1 MKEESMD
8 VELTRDEAVLT
19 VTLNRPEVLNALNAA
34 MHDGLAAALDQ
45 AAADDVRAVVLT
57 GAGRGFCVGQ
67 DVAEFPSDPAA
78 VGELLRTR
86 YNPNIGRLRSL
97 KKPVIAAVNGP
108 AAGAGLALAL
118 ACDVRLAA
126 STASFVPAFVG
137 IGLVPDSGISHTLSR
152 LIGPSRAFEWMVS
165 GRRLPADVA
174 VAWGLVSRVVEETE
188 LAGAAGQLAAG
199 LAAMPTRAVALTKLL
214 FDRAPVTSLAE
225 QLELEADLQAQA
237 AATEDFAEGV
247 RAFLEKRPPSF
258 QGR

>member
-1 MKEESMD
+1 MD

-67 DVAEFPSDPAA
+67 DVAAFPSDPAA

-86 YNPNIGRLRSL
+86 YNPNISRLRSL

-165 GRRLPADVA
+165 GRRLPADEA

-214 FDRAPVTSLAE
+214 LDRAPVTSLAE

>member
-1 MKEESMD
+1 MD

-67 DVAEFPSDPAA
+67 DVAEVPSDPAA

-165 GRRLPADVA
+165 GRRLPADEA

>member
-1 MKEESMD
+1 MKEGSID

-57 GAGRGFCVGQ
+57 GAGRGFSVGQ
-67 DVAEFPSDPAA
+67 DVAAFPSDPAA

-86 YNPNIGRLRSL
+86 YNPNISRLRSL
-97 KKPVIAAVNGP
+97 KKPVIVAVNGP

-165 GRRLPADVA
+165 GRRLPADEA

>member
-1 MKEESMD
+1 M
-8 VELTRDEAVLT
+8 
-19 VTLNRPEVLNALNAA
+19 
-34 MHDGLAAALDQ
+34 
-45 AAADDVRAVVLT
+45 RAVVLT

-67 DVAEFPSDPAA
+67 DVAEFPADPAA
-78 VGELLRTR
+78 VGELLRRR

-118 ACDVRLAA
+118 ACDIRLAA

-165 GRRLPADVA
+165 GRRLPADEA